1 MAAAVQIQIRKF
13 EGKLKPYLYEGPLTS
28 YWGFV
33 EQKTKVK
40 REQVAFGIL
49 LSLLFLLSDYY
60 LSCD

>member
-13 EGKLKPYLYEGPLTS
+13 EGKLKPYLYEGPFAS

-49 LSLLFLLSDYY
+49 LSLLFFVI
-60 LSCD
+60 